1 MKYFIFIISFFVV
14 EALQASDERDN
25 HSELLDAKAKLLDI
39 GWAYQHHQ
47 SDFRIP
53 EDCVGDDRCNKL
65 LVEQNLNILQVFIM
79 DSLKYLAP
87 YINDNSRGME
97 FTYEEIGTK
106 FSESEAL
113 YPQLSKIDCELAF
126 HCFLGSYCGRGDY
139 GIYPSCIADSKSK
152 RIEYLSAVINNG
164 FAHQL
169 QVIKP
174 NLTLET
180 DSFLVNISG
189 ACILPAKECN
199 DLKYFGKSKN
209 NGASISLTG
218 VPFYGRDKNTNNVKF
233 LGYFFKNHSVEYYVS
248 LAGNLKVHN
257 LKNDTTLLEE
267 SGVWKITP

>member
-1 MKYFIFIISFFVV
+1 MKYFLFIISFLVI
-14 EALQASDERDN
+14 EALHASDERDN

-53 EDCVGDDRCNKL
+53 EDCVGDGSCNKI
-65 LVEQNLNILQVFIM
+65 LVEQNINILQIFII
-79 DSLKYLAP
+79 DALKYLAP
-87 YINDNSRGME
+87 YINNDSGTME
-97 FTYEEIGTK
+97 FTLEEIGTK

-113 YPQLSKIDCELAF
+113 YSQFSKIDCELAF
-126 HCFLGSYCGRGDY
+126 HCFLGANCGRGDY
-139 GIYPSCIADSKSK
+139 EIYPSCISDSKSK
-152 RIEYLSAVINNG
+152 RIEYLSEVINNG

-189 ACILPAKECN
+189 ACIPPAKECK
-199 DLKYFGKSKN
+199 DLEYFGKSKN

-218 VPFYGRDKNTNNVKF
+218 VPFYGRDKNTRNVKL
-233 LGYFFKNHSVEYYVS
+233 LGYFFKNNSIEYYVS
-248 LAGNLKVHN
+248 LAGKLKVHD
-257 LKNDTTLLEE
+257 LKNNRTLLEE
-267 SGVWKITP
+267 SGTWKITP